1 MSKGET
7 VKAERDFMKQ
17 KIIGTGLSGL
27 VGSRIVELL
36 KDKFEFVDFSLDT
49 GVNIL
54 DKENLSQAFEKNK
67 NAVAVLHMAAFTDT
81 NAAWE
86 QRGDKLGICYQ
97 LNVEGTRNI
106 LDLAKKYNQ
115 YLVYISTDFV
125 FDGTKTT
132 PYTETDTPNPI
143 EWYGETKY
151 LGEKVITDSGY
162 PNYNISRI
170 TYPYRAEFEKKV
182 DIIRKVLIKLQ
193 NNEPVKMFFDQI
205 CTYTFVDDIAQALG
219 YFFENKNTGIYHLV
233 GSSSHSPYEM
243 CLEIAK
249 VFNLNKDLISTSSLE
264 EYIKSQS
271 EGSRP
276 WQKTLITSNKKVT
289 NLGLT
294 FKTLTE
300 GLEEIKNQ
308 LKL

>member
-1 MSKGET
+1 
-7 VKAERDFMKQ
+7 MK

-49 GVNIL
+49 NVDLLN
-54 DKENLSQAFEKNK
+54 KESLTAAFEKNLD
-67 NAVAVLHMAAFTDT
+67 ADVVLHMAAFTDT

-86 QRGDKLGICYQ
+86 QKGDKSGICYQ
-97 LNVEGTRNI
+97 LNVEGTRSI
-106 LDLAKKYNQ
+106 LNLAQKYNQ
-115 YLVYISTDFV
+115 YLIYISTDFV

-132 PYTETDTPNPI
+132 PYLETDTPNPI

-162 PNYNISRI
+162 TNYNISRI
-170 TYPYRAEFEKKV
+170 TYPYRAEYDKKN
-182 DIIRKVLIKLQ
+182 DIIRKVLTKLQ
-193 NNEPVKMFFDQI
+193 NNEPVKMFSDQI
-205 CTYTFVDDIAQALG
+205 CTYTFIDDIAESLG
-219 YFFENKNTGIYHLV
+219 YFLENKTTGIYHLV

-249 VFNLNKDLISTSSLE
+249 AFNLNKDLISASSLE
-264 EYIKSQS
+264 EYLKSQPV
-271 EGSRP
+271 GSRP
-276 WQKTLITSNKKVT
+276 WQKTLITSNQKAT
-289 NLGLT
+289 DLGLK

-308 LKL
+308 LNYGK